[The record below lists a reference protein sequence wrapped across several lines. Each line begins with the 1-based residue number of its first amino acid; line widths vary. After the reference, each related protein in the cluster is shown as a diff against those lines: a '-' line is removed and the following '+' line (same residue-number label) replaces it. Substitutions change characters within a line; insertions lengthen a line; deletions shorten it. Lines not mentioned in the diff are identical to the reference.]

1 MSPKPTVLSIN
12 SHHLPQT
19 IPCMQLMLCLQRT
32 RVVRLAAVYQCEEEL
47 QPHGDCNYPLPVA
60 PQSLE
65 ICQSHPTPEARG
77 ISGLFAIKHIILLPK
92 GILKTFFFFSIEDP
106 PFHPLPL
113 KERAQR
119 SQRYLKPGSKT
130 TVCKNILF
138 HYRRGESLGM
148 LSTVQV
154 IVSKM
159 CLLSAQHQQW
169 IVCILKGKLHVLTLQ
184 MVEKVFQI
192 ISHLL
197 TVLNKRA
204 HKRQ

>member
-1 MSPKPTVLSIN
+1 MWGRATTPWR
-12 SHHLPQT
+12 
-19 IPCMQLMLCLQRT
+19 LCN
-32 RVVRLAAVYQCEEEL
+32 C
-47 QPHGDCNYPLPVA
+47 PLPVV
-60 PQSLE
+60 PQSLQ

-92 GILKTFFFFSIEDP
+92 GILKTFFFLSIEESA
-106 PFHPLPL
+106 FHPLPL
-113 KERAQR
+113 KEPAQR
-119 SQRYLKPGSKT
+119 SQRYLRPGFKN

-138 HYRRGESLGM
+138 HYHRGKSPRM
-148 LSTVQV
+148 FSTMQV

-159 CLLSAQHQQW
+159 CLLSTQHQQW
-169 IVCILKGKLHVLTLQ
+169 IVCILKGKLHVLTPQ
-184 MVEKVFQI
+184 MLAKVFQI